1 MCIYIYIKYWYYID
15 IRFNIYLFPICPYV
29 DVGLY
34 TSTLDR
40 MWVTRD
46 HVPKGINWGPCF
58 SRLGGSLLWTAL
70 LLSHF
75 QDKRAP
81 HIKTSWILL
90 PVSHMRIQSR
100 YNQMS
105 QFINL
110 YKWNPKVEGLSVFV
124 MTNRLPQNWTSSSRL
139 SRFWS
144 LLPSDGQE
152 SHGEAGPSHCQ
163 RDEPRETPKKWMNMV
178 GEWDQFL
185 V

>member
-1 MCIYIYIKYWYYID
+1 M
-15 IRFNIYLFPICPYV
+15 YLYV

-34 TSTLDR
+34 TLDR

-46 HVPKGINWGPCF
+46 HAPKGINWGPCF
-58 SRLGGSLLWTAL
+58 SRLEGSLLWTAL

-124 MTNRLPQNWTSSSRL
+124 MTNRRAELNLIFTAVTLLIVVAFRWPGEPWRGISATVREMNHGKQLLKNGWT
-139 SRFWS
+139 W
-144 LLPSDGQE
+144 
-152 SHGEAGPSHCQ
+152 
-163 RDEPRETPKKWMNMV
+163 
-178 GEWDQFL
+178 
-185 V
+185 